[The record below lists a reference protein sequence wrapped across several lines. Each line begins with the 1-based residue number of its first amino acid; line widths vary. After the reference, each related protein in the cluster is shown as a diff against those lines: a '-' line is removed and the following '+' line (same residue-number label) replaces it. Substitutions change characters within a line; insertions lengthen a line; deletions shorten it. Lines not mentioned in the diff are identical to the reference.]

1 MPTPPPSRRPHLSV
15 VPDVAQDPAPPGE
28 DTPGGDEPS
37 SEERLAAAR
46 RHPVLADTLRRGA
59 RDLAAEAGRRHH
71 PGSPDRA
78 TPASDEVVEAGT
90 AYVRH
95 LAAALSTGRPAL
107 FDEYLG
113 WVTHLTSSPG
123 IGSEELSGHLAVLA
137 EVIAERVA
145 AEDAE
150 VVGGLIER
158 SLASLPQSAPESASY
173 LDVHTE
179 LGALGSE
186 VLELL
191 LAGDRHGAITRVLEA
206 ADGGVGVEDLY
217 LGVFQPCL
225 WEVGRRWQ
233 SGRVTV
239 AQEHFVTAAIQ
250 LAMAQLYPRVFSTPR
265 VYRTVVVAS
274 VGGELHELGGR
285 MVADIFELRGW
296 DAHFVGANVPA
307 GSVADLA
314 AKVEADIVAVSA
326 TLPSHLPDVEEV
338 VRAVRARSDA
348 RVLVGGRPFNR
359 VPDLWRVVGADGTAV
374 DAVAAVEQAGR
385 LVQEP

>member
-15 VPDVAQDPAPPGE
+15 VPDVASDPPVPGQDPP
-28 DTPGGDEPS
+28 DDDEATR
-37 SEERLAAAR
+37 EERLAAAR

-59 RDLAAEAGRRHH
+59 RELAAEAGRRHRG
-71 PGSPDRA
+71 PGSDQSE
-78 TPASDEVVEAGT
+78 PAPEAVVEAGT

-95 LAAALSTGRPAL
+95 LAAALSTGQPAL

-113 WVTHLTSSPG
+113 WVTHLTTSPG

-137 EVIAERVA
+137 EVIAERVV

-150 VVGGLIER
+150 VVGGMIER
-158 SLASLPQSAPESASY
+158 SLATLPDAPPESTSY
-173 LDVHTE
+173 LDVRTE

-186 VLELL
+186 LLELL
-191 LAGDRHGAITRVLEA
+191 LAGDRHAAITTVLAA
-206 ADGGVGVEDLY
+206 ADRGVGVEDLY

-233 SGRVTV
+233 SGQVTV
-239 AQEHFVTAAIQ
+239 AQEHLVTAAIQ

-296 DAHFVGANVPA
+296 DAHFVGGNVPA

-314 AKVEADIVAVSA
+314 AKVEADVVAVSA

-359 VPDLWRVVGADGTAV
+359 VPDLWRVVGADGTAA
-374 DAVAAVEQAGR
+374 DAVAAVEQAVR
-385 LVQEP
+385 LVQER